1 MLKLRVPI
9 YVALIAAVSVT
20 DTRAADIATAPS
32 ENVSSAVVT
41 LGEKADNWLDNMGNS
56 FRQWVN
62 KVPELSEEAK
72 KYSEELKNRW
82 PEVRKQFEE
91 KLRDGLDKGKEAG
104 ESLKEWTEKTFT
116 KERIDSAEKWL
127 TDFKNGTEEKVVDP
141 LVPYLLS
148 LRYPNPIDEWNAG
161 YRRNFPVLI
170 NKDANPVEVS
180 LPLSWELVQNTA
192 PTKERLITWRSDS
205 GAGSLVVSLNA
216 TAPGS
221 TVESLMAGLEKKLG
235 NGERAVKLPDSEIR
249 RLYFPADAARTN
261 AVYYYAVPL
270 NDSVVLLSAE
280 VLGTGKNTAD
290 VNETLLERQEFF
302 DLVAKSL
309 YQRQ

>member
-9 YVALIAAVSVT
+9 YVAMIAAVSVT
-20 DTRAADIATAPS
+20 DARAADIATAPS
-32 ENVSSAVVT
+32 ETVSSAVIT
-41 LGEKADNWLDNMGNS
+41 LEEKADNWLDNMGNS

-72 KYSEELKNRW
+72 KYSDELKDRW

-104 ESLKEWTEKTFT
+104 ESLKDWTEKTFT
-116 KERIDSAEKWL
+116 KERIDAAEKWL

-148 LRYPNPIDEWNAG
+148 LRYPNPIDEWKEG
-161 YRRNFPVLI
+161 YRRNFPVLL

-180 LPLSWELVQNTA
+180 LPLSWGLVQNTDTA
-192 PTKERLITWRSDS
+192 KDRLITWRSDS
-205 GAGSLVVSLNA
+205 GAGPLAVSLCV

-221 TVESLMAGLEKKLG
+221 TLESLMAGLEKKLG

-249 RLYFPADAARTN
+249 RLYFPADNSRTN

-280 VLGTGKNTAD
+280 VIGTGKSATE
-290 VNETLLERQEFF
+290 VNKTLLERQNFF
-302 DLVAKSL
+302 DIVAANL
-309 YQRQ
+309 FQRP

>member
-9 YVALIAAVSVT
+9 YVAMIAAVSVT
-20 DTRAADIATAPS
+20 DARAADIATAPS
-32 ENVSSAVVT
+32 ETVSSAVIT
-41 LGEKADNWLDNMGNS
+41 LEEKADNWLDNMGNS

-72 KYSEELKNRW
+72 KYSDELKDRW

-104 ESLKEWTEKTFT
+104 ESLKDWTEKTFT
-116 KERIDSAEKWL
+116 KERIDAAEKWL

-148 LRYPNPIDEWNAG
+148 LRYPNPIDEWKEG
-161 YRRNFPVLI
+161 YRRNFPVLL

-180 LPLSWELVQNTA
+180 LPLSWGLVQNTDTA
-192 PTKERLITWRSDS
+192 KDRLITWRSDS
-205 GAGSLVVSLNA
+205 GAGPLAVSLCA

-221 TVESLMAGLEKKLG
+221 TLESLMAGLEKKLG

-249 RLYFPADAARTN
+249 RLYFPADNSRTN
-261 AVYYYAVPL
+261 AVYYYSVPL

-280 VLGTGKNTAD
+280 VIGTGKSATE
-290 VNETLLERQEFF
+290 VNKTLLERQNFF
-302 DLVAKSL
+302 DIVAANL
-309 YQRQ
+309 FQRP

>member
-9 YVALIAAVSVT
+9 YVAMIAAVSVT
-20 DTRAADIATAPS
+20 DARAADIATAPS
-32 ENVSSAVVT
+32 ESVSSAVIT
-41 LGEKADNWLDNMGNS
+41 LEEKADNWLDNMGNS

-72 KYSEELKNRW
+72 KYSDELKDRW

-104 ESLKEWTEKTFT
+104 ESLKDWTEKTFT
-116 KERIDSAEKWL
+116 KEIIDAAEKWL

-148 LRYPNPIDEWNAG
+148 LRYPNPIDEWKEG
-161 YRRNFPVLI
+161 YRRNFPVLL

-180 LPLSWELVQNTA
+180 LPLSWGLVQNTD
-192 PTKERLITWRSDS
+192 TEKDRLITWRSDS
-205 GAGSLVVSLNA
+205 GAGLLAVSLCA

-221 TVESLMAGLEKKLG
+221 TPESLMAGLEKKLG

-249 RLYFPADAARTN
+249 RLYFPADNSRTN

-280 VLGTGKNTAD
+280 VIGTGKSAAEANK
-290 VNETLLERQEFF
+290 TLLERQNFF
-302 DLVAKSL
+302 DLVAASL
-309 YQRQ
+309 FQRP

>member
-9 YVALIAAVSVT
+9 YVAMIAAVSVT
-20 DTRAADIATAPS
+20 DARAADIATAPS
-32 ENVSSAVVT
+32 ETVSSAVIT
-41 LGEKADNWLDNMGNS
+41 LEEKADNWLDNMGNS

-72 KYSEELKNRW
+72 KYSDELKDRW

-104 ESLKEWTEKTFT
+104 ESLKDWTEKTFT
-116 KERIDSAEKWL
+116 KERIDAAEKWL

-148 LRYPNPIDEWNAG
+148 LRYPNPIDEWKEG
-161 YRRNFPVLI
+161 YRRNFPVLL

-180 LPLSWELVQNTA
+180 LPLSWGLVQNTDTA
-192 PTKERLITWRSDS
+192 KDRLITWRSDS
-205 GAGSLVVSLNA
+205 GAGPLAVSLCA

-221 TVESLMAGLEKKLG
+221 TLESLMAGLEKKLG

-249 RLYFPADAARTN
+249 RLYFPADNSRTN

-280 VLGTGKNTAD
+280 VIGTGKSATE
-290 VNETLLERQEFF
+290 VNKTLLERQNFF
-302 DLVAKSL
+302 DIVAANL
-309 YQRQ
+309 FQRP

>member
-9 YVALIAAVSVT
+9 YVAMIAAVSVT
-20 DTRAADIATAPS
+20 DARAADIATAPS
-32 ENVSSAVVT
+32 ETVSSAVIT
-41 LGEKADNWLDNMGNS
+41 LEEKADNWLDNMGNS

-72 KYSEELKNRW
+72 KYSDELKDRW

-104 ESLKEWTEKTFT
+104 ESLKDWTEKTFT
-116 KERIDSAEKWL
+116 KERIDAAEKWL

-148 LRYPNPIDEWNAG
+148 LRYPNPIDEWKEG
-161 YRRNFPVLI
+161 YRRNFPVLL

-180 LPLSWELVQNTA
+180 LPLSWGLVQNTDTA
-192 PTKERLITWRSDS
+192 KDRLITWRSDS
-205 GAGSLVVSLNA
+205 GAGPLAVSLCA

-221 TVESLMAGLEKKLG
+221 TLESLMAGLEKKLG
-235 NGERAVKLPDSEIR
+235 NGERAVELPDSEIR
-249 RLYFPADAARTN
+249 RLYFPADNNRTN

-280 VLGTGKNTAD
+280 VIGTGKSAAE
-290 VNETLLERQEFF
+290 VNKTLLERQNFF
-302 DLVAKSL
+302 DIVATNL
-309 YQRQ
+309 FQRP